1 MPKELFEVASPFE
14 DAETEIVEAFDQEAD
29 AESVEINARRAQAE
43 HPEKLR
49 LARAI

>member
-14 DAETEIVEAFDQEAD
+14 EPELDMVEALDAELD

-43 HPEKLR
+43 HPENLR

>member
-14 DAETEIVEAFDQEAD
+14 EAEVDAVETLEEELD

-43 HPEKLR
+43 HPENLR